1 MDGFYDELA
10 PLYHLI
16 YQDWAAS
23 IVHQGRQLST
33 LIKTEWPGSQK
44 VLDLSCGI
52 GTQSIGL
59 AEQGYSLVGS
69 DISPNVVHRAQQE
82 AGNRQA
88 SIEFSVCDMRE

>member
-23 IVHQGRQLST
+23 VIRQGKQLSA
-33 LIKTEWPGSQK
+33 LIETEWPGSKK

-52 GTQSIGL
+52 GTQCIGL
-59 AEQGYSLVGS
+59 AQQGYTLVGS
-69 DISPNVVHRAQQE
+69 DISPNAVCRA
-82 AGNRQA
+82 
-88 SIEFSVCDMRE
+88 